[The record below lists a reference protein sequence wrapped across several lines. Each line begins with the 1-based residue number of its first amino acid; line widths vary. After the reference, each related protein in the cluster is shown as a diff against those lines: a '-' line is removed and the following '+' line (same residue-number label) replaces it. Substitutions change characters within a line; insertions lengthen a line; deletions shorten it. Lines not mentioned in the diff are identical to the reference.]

1 MSHLLFLILC
11 SYLVVVHSLVL
22 AAGLVGWL
30 SVGGIATLLAIGLV
44 VAVWWMRGSTR
55 EPAPER
61 ARTRFTIPTLSC
73 PLVAIITG
81 GAWAWPHV
89 SGPTQLWIWDDYTYH
104 MVYPALWLRDH
115 AIAAVTPAY
124 AFTMQAWYPLSAS
137 VVSTWFMVPFADSR
151 GDALAWV
158 SLTALL
164 YAGIVAAGAA
174 ELLARLGC
182 RFGAWAV
189 PVVLFATSHRIGVMA
204 SSFSDADLAPAAA
217 LFAAF
222 VFAVPRGADERPA
235 DVPVDAWY
243 AALLTGI
250 AVGVKVSAAPTALIV
265 LLMMAW
271 RVSAPGV
278 RVRGGART
286 VLVFAVAWLA
296 TGGYWYARN
305 VVHTGNPAYPAAFL
319 FWPGATFP
327 HTTLREY
334 AQQYGVTRAVSD
346 ALVVYLNWPRFHA
359 TLGIVGLASAAG
371 WLVGRRRTMTR
382 PQAFFASGTLAITVV
397 TLLVLPGTPYS
408 AGNGMTFVAGL
419 IHWDSMRYIALLP
432 ILGWVAL
439 GVLIDAGAGVP
450 HWRTVAAAA
459 VTIGALMTSEMT
471 ATAALVVVMLA
482 VLGAAIVARVEAPSR
497 RVRRVAAT
505 AAALVIA
512 GVLASSHDS
521 KAAATAAAFHRE
533 PLFGAAAAVLDRL
546 PAGTRIAIFG
556 DQWIYPMFGARH
568 HLVPVRLD
576 GNGHVATTP
585 IGDQMTPGEL
595 TVHPWTFRANLTTSH
610 VGAVAVVHL
619 PHPGR
624 PPEWPTQAAALE
636 AIGSARLLYR
646 DRAVG
651 IWKLSD

>member
-1 MSHLLFLILC
+1 VRHVLFLALC

-44 VAVWWMRGSTR
+44 VAVWWTRRATR
-55 EPAPER
+55 EAAAGG
-61 ARTRFTIPTLSC
+61 ARRRFTIPTLSC

-81 GAWAWPHV
+81 GAWAWPHL
-89 SGPTQLWIWDDYTYH
+89 SGPTRLWIWDDYTYH

-164 YAGIVAAGAA
+164 YAGVLATGAA

-182 RFGAWAV
+182 RPGAWAV

-204 SSFSDADLAPAAA
+204 SSFSDADLAQAAA

-235 DVPVDAWY
+235 DVRVDAWY
-243 AALLTGI
+243 AALLIGI

-265 LLMMAW
+265 LVMMAC
-271 RVSAPGV
+271 RVSAPGA
-278 RVRGGART
+278 RLRGGART

-305 VVHTGNPAYPAAFL
+305 IVHTGNPAYPAAFL
-319 FWPGATFP
+319 FWPGTTFP

-334 AQQYGVTRAVSD
+334 AQQYGVARAVSD

-359 TLGIVGLASAAG
+359 ALGVVGLLGVAG
-371 WLVGRRRTMTR
+371 GLALRRRAITR
-382 PQAFFASGTLAITVV
+382 PQGFFACGTLAITVV
-397 TLLVLPGTPYS
+397 TLLLLPGTPYS
-408 AGNGMTFVAGL
+408 AGNGMTFAAGL
-419 IHWDSMRYIALLP
+419 IHWDSMRYVALLP
-432 ILGWVAL
+432 ILGWLAL
-439 GVLIDAGAGVP
+439 GVLIDAGAGAP
-450 HWRTVAAAA
+450 HWRTLAA
-459 VTIGALMTSEMT
+459 VAVTLGALMTSEMT
-471 ATAALVVVMLA
+471 ATAFVVVVMVA
-482 VLGAAIVARVEAPSR
+482 ILGAAIVARVETPSR
-497 RVRRVAAT
+497 RVRLVAAT

-512 GVLASSHDS
+512 GVLAWSHGA

-546 PAGTRIAIFG
+546 PAGTRIAVFG
-556 DQWIYPMFGARH
+556 DQWIYPTFGSRH

-576 GNGHVATTP
+576 GDGHVATTP

-624 PPEWPTQAAALE
+624 PAKWPAQAAALE

-651 IWKLSD
+651 IWKLD